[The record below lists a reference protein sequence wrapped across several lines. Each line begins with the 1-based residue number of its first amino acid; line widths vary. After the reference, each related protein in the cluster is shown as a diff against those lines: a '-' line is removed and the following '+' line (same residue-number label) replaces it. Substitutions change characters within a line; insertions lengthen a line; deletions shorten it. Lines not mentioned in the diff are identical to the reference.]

1 MGYCGF
7 LVAQMNYKIKEFKV
21 KGGLIN
27 FTCVVSFFVAAQE
40 NDALSVARAW
50 LETVDAGYYNQ
61 SYELTDTA
69 FKSEL
74 SLSQWNDALDKF
86 RHPLGMVVLRSEIV
100 QEKSER
106 LPGRPDGKYITIQ
119 FITKFEHARSAIETI
134 TLSQNGGDWR
144 PVGYFI
150 K

>member
-1 MGYCGF
+1 MKKG
-7 LVAQMNYKIKEFKV
+7 LVT
-21 KGGLIN
+21 
-27 FTCVVSFFVAAQE
+27 FTCLVSFFVAAQE
-40 NDALSVARAW
+40 NDALSVAKAW

-61 SYELTDTA
+61 SYELTDNA
-69 FKSEL
+69 FKSEI
-74 SLSQWNDALDKF
+74 SVSQWHDALDKF

-100 QEKSER
+100 QEKSES

-119 FITKFEHARSAIETI
+119 FITKFEYAGSAIETI
-134 TLSQNGGDWR
+134 TLSKDSGDWL